1 MVYRFKIRPSHTLKF
16 WHMKLLNYIA
26 FFLLILVSCQEQSKR
41 AFIKPVNWEERS
53 ASSSRIN
60 QLEQA
65 STYLSV
71 YSEIYQFSDRQTY
84 DLTATISMRN
94 INSTDTVFIMKADYY
109 NTHGDLIRS
118 YIKEPVYINPMETIE
133 VVIGQ
138 EDQEGGTGANFIF
151 DWATTET
158 AHAPVFDAVMIS
170 TSGQQG
176 LSFTT
181 QGIKR

>member
-1 MVYRFKIRPSHTLKF
+1 
-16 WHMKLLNYIA
+16 MKRLHCIA
-26 FFLLILVSCQEQSKR
+26 VFLLVLISCQEKNKK
-41 AFIKPVNWEERS
+41 AFLEPVNWEERRAS
-53 ASSSRIN
+53 VERIADLKQASS
-60 QLEQA
+60 
-65 STYLSV
+65 YLSV

-94 INSTDTVFIMKADYY
+94 ISSTDTMFIMKADYY

-118 YIKEPVYINPMETIE
+118 YIQKPVYIKPMETIE

-138 EDQEGGTGANFIF
+138 EDKEGGTGANFIF
-151 DWATTET
+151 DWATKPR
-158 AHAPVFDAVMIS
+158 AQAPVFEAVMIS

>member
-1 MVYRFKIRPSHTLKF
+1 
-16 WHMKLLNYIA
+16 MKLFVCFIVFIL
-26 FFLLILVSCQEQSKR
+26 FFASCDEQRKKN
-41 AFIKPVNWEERS
+41 FIEPVNWEERRAS
-53 ASSSRIN
+53 VERIADLKQASS
-60 QLEQA
+60 
-65 STYLSV
+65 YLSV

-94 INSTDTVFIMKADYY
+94 ISSTDTMFIMKADYY

-118 YIKEPVYINPMETIE
+118 YIQKPVYIKPMETIE

-138 EDQEGGTGANFIF
+138 EDKEGGTGANFIF
-151 DWATTET
+151 NWATTPT
-158 AHAPVFDAVMIS
+158 AHAPVFEAVMIS

-181 QGIKR
+181 QGIER